1 MALTGFLV
9 NYGGGSW
16 TCADGADAAML
27 ALGARF
33 PYVGGSQPVLCNLEA
48 SAFTAPNTFS
58 NTVLCHNLTGNQ
70 FWTFT
75 HDLTLMQ
82 CDPVAIDQS
91 TVMFNDGLQMGW
103 GVVAAMAAALSIIFI
118 KKAFFR

>member
-9 NYGGGSW
+9 NRVSDW
-16 TCADGADAAML
+16 TCADGAAA
-27 ALGARF
+27 AIQAIGSRF
-33 PYVGGSQPVLCNLEA
+33 PYVAGAAPTLCNID
-48 SAFTAPNTFS
+48 SSVFTAPNIFT
-58 NTVLCHNLTGNQ
+58 NTITC
-70 FWTFT
+70 
-75 HDLTLMQ
+75 HDLTGGQQWTIAHDLKLMQ